1 MYCFVNY
8 KVILAFAQKYTGYEL
23 KPLPQ
28 KKVIFLFFSLSWDS
42 YYVLCYNDC
51 IYAIIT
57 KAVGGFFTFAKI
69 EIPVYDVGL

>member
-23 KPLPQ
+23 NPLPQ
-28 KKVIFLFFSLSWDS
+28 NKVIFLFFPLSWEPS
-42 YYVLCYNDC
+42 YVLCYNDC

-57 KAVGGFFTFAKI
+57 KAVGAFFTFAKK
-69 EIPVYDVGL
+69 EIRVYDVGL